1 MPLQSTYHVFIVFQS
16 LKAQAR
22 FHFNHRNHFKS
33 HRDILTYLLIIFCN
47 NIVSFLRTSRL
58 TYDVHIDVNQ

>member
-22 FHFNHRNHFKS
+22 FHFNHRNH
-33 HRDILTYLLIIFCN
+33 LNLTETYL
-47 NIVSFLRTSRL
+47 
-58 TYDVHIDVNQ
+58 HIC